1 MKTERDLASNLTG
14 MLGRQ
19 LVGVLRALASLGSA
33 AVVTVVLPASAGAH
47 PHVFVD
53 AQARMHFDQGGN
65 LVSVENIWK
74 FDAAFSQYALQGMDT
89 NEDGAYTKDELA
101 PLAEINVTSLK
112 DFEFFSYLTIGE
124 NRMALLPPTKY
135 WLEYQGDRLTL
146 FYTLPVE
153 QPQPIRQHAM
163 LEIFDREYFVEFG
176 FPKENSVVLDG
187 APDCSARHHPPES
200 IDPATMAV
208 LGSLPQ
214 EQRELP
220 SDLVQAVSALANYFA
235 ITCR

>member
-1 MKTERDLASNLTG
+1 METNLASNPIARF
-14 MLGRQ
+14 GRQ
-19 LVGVLRALASLGSA
+19 VVAVVRAITGGGLVALA
-33 AVVTVVLPASAGAH
+33 TVALPASAGAH

-53 AQARMHFDQGGN
+53 AQARMHFDEGGK

-74 FDAAFSQYALQGMDT
+74 FDAAFSQYALQGMDA
-89 NEDGAYTKDELA
+89 NGDGSYTKEELA
-101 PLAEINVTSLK
+101 SLAEINVTSLK
-112 DFEFFSYLTIGE
+112 DFEFFSYLTIGDD
-124 NRMALLPPTKY
+124 RVSLLPPEKY

-153 QPQPIRQHAM
+153 QPQPISQHAM

-176 FPKENSVVLDG
+176 FPKEHGIVLDG
-187 APDCSARHHPPES
+187 APSCSARHHSPES